1 MASTTMIAAPPTVRP
16 QPHTERDLFARAMA
30 DSAVAPPAPAWDPVA
45 MRRRCALYALCAA
58 WHASTRSDA
67 PSWRASTLDRLD
79 QWAASL
85 AEPVVVCPGGVAR
98 STTMPSPHAALS
110 TMPDTRHGA
119 AQTCAVDTD
128 GPRCLTSDAGVRAA
142 INERL
147 LHALVLA
154 AVETGCAVDVAA
166 VCPRVGVDLFAAW
179 PAAQIVGVAGPHGPL
194 VVDLAVVL

>member
-1 MASTTMIAAPPTVRP
+1 MASTTMAGPAVIQP
-16 QPHTERDLFARAMA
+16 QPHVERDLFARAMA
-30 DSAVAPPAPAWDPVA
+30 DSAVWPPVPAWDPVA

-58 WHASTRSDA
+58 WHASTRSNA
-67 PSWRASTLDRLD
+67 PSWRTSTLDRLD

-85 AEPVVVCPGGVAR
+85 VEPVVVCPGSVAR
-98 STTMPSPHAALS
+98 PATVSSAHVASSTVPNA
-110 TMPDTRHGA
+110 RRGA
-119 AQTCAVDTD
+119 AQTCTVDAD
-128 GPRCLTSDAGVRAA
+128 GPRCLTSDAGARAA

-179 PAAQIVGVAGPHGPL
+179 PTAQIVGVAGPYGPL

>member
-1 MASTTMIAAPPTVRP
+1 MGPGCHAPPLRP
-16 QPHTERDLFARAMA
+16 H
-30 DSAVAPPAPAWDPVA
+30 
-45 MRRRCALYALCAA
+45 ALCAA

-98 STTMPSPHAALS
+98 SATMPSPHVAPYAVS
-110 TMPDTRHGA
+110 GARHDA
-119 AQTCAVDTD
+119 AQTCTVDTD
-128 GPRCLTSDAGVRAA
+128 GSRCLTDDAVAGARAA

-179 PAAQIVGVAGPHGPL
+179 PDARIVGVAGPHGPL